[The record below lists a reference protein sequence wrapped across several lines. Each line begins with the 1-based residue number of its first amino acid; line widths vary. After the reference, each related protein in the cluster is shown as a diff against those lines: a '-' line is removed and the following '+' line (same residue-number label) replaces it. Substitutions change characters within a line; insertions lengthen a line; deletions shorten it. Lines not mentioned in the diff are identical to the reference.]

1 MVIIAQC
8 ERVYRTIDDDQR
20 RLLGRKESASDLQSR
35 LKTRKLLGV
44 GESNGTVYKS
54 KASSLLTWAILVG
67 LPKLTDED
75 SPNWGWK
82 RTGVRVDRPSRAQE
96 WRMENGE
103 WIMISQLLG
112 INESLCQSF
121 PRGLCYWE
129 TANTLY
135 FFISGFLCILLPRVG
150 AFIDIGISSA
160 TPEFC
165 AAIRFYGLAVLSF
178 AALLRCIQS
187 KTENREDV
195 AAILLIL
202 SFMTI
207 GQIVVFFFING
218 LSSFVHLF
226 IRFALL
232 GGHMSYHYCLDP
244 DVRILRALTHALT
257 DFVDRLSTTLP
268 SPPPSMV
275 SSTTSSIS
283 ADDKDK

>member
-54 KASSLLTWAILVG
+54 KARMLCNCTVG
-67 LPKLTDED
+67 ALEVFVIEL
-75 SPNWGWK
+75 S
-82 RTGVRVDRPSRAQE
+82 RTGAF
-96 WRMENGE
+96 GE
-103 WIMISQLLG
+103 ISQLLG

-121 PRGLCYWE
+121 PRGLFYWE

-268 SPPPSMV
+268 SPSP
-275 SSTTSSIS
+275 STTSSIS